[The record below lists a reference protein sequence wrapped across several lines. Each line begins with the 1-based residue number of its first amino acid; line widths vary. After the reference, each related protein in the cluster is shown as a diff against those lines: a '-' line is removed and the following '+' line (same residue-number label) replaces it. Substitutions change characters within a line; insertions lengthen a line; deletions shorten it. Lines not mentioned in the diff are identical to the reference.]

1 MNISLEK
8 VGNVSAEITVNMV
21 KADYEESVAKALKK
35 MSHKAQ
41 IPGFR
46 PGKVPVSLLNKMY
59 GSQVKADEINK
70 LLGEKLFSYIKE
82 NNINML
88 GEPLASDKQKPQ
100 DIENQSEFEFI
111 FDIALAPEFK
121 ATLTSEDKI
130 TYYDIEISDDQ
141 IDEQVRQMAQRAGHP
156 EIVDE
161 YADRDIIRG
170 VLAELDENGQPKE
183 GGLILEQAS
192 LMPTYFKDDEEKG
205 KFSAAKKNEVIVFN
219 PSKAYSGNEVELA
232 ALLKKKKEEIGDYV
246 GDFSFQIDEISRFV
260 PAEVDQN
267 LFDQVFGAG
276 VVNNEVEFRNKI
288 KDNLKGLY
296 NIESDYRFLMD
307 VRAYM
312 DNKVGVLEFPVEL
325 LKKIAKANNP
335 DKADSFIE
343 ENFDKSIQDLKWHLI
358 REQLVKE
365 NNITVN
371 DADLKAA
378 AIEMARTQF
387 AQYGMTDIPA
397 EYLEQYATEMLK
409 KKEHVNNL
417 VDRSI
422 DSKLTSALKNVVS
435 LESKSIS
442 LEEFS
447 KLSN

>member
-59 GSQVKADEINK
+59 GSQVKADEVNK

-121 ATLTSEDKI
+121 AALTSEDKI
-130 TYYDIEISDDQ
+130 AYYDIDITDEQ

-312 DNKVGVLEFPVEL
+312 DTKVGVLEFPVEL

-343 ENFDKSIQDLKWHLI
+343 ENFDKSLQDLKWHLI

-378 AIEMARTQF
+378 AMEMARTQF
-387 AQYGMTDIPA
+387 AQYGMTDIPT

-417 VDRSI
+417 IDHSI

-435 LESKSIS
+435 LENKSIS

>member
-1 MNISLEK
+1 M
-8 VGNVSAEITVNMV
+8 
-21 KADYEESVAKALKK
+21 
-35 MSHKAQ
+35 
-41 IPGFR
+41 
-46 PGKVPVSLLNKMY
+46 
-59 GSQVKADEINK
+59 
-70 LLGEKLFSYIKE
+70 
-82 NNINML
+82 
-88 GEPLASDKQKPQ
+88 
-100 DIENQSEFEFI
+100 
-111 FDIALAPEFK
+111 
-121 ATLTSEDKI
+121 
-130 TYYDIEISDDQ
+130 
-141 IDEQVRQMAQRAGHP
+141 
-156 EIVDE
+156 
-161 YADRDIIRG
+161 
-170 VLAELDENGQPKE
+170 
-183 GGLILEQAS
+183 
-192 LMPTYFKDDEEKG
+192 
-205 KFSAAKKNEVIVFN
+205 
-219 PSKAYSGNEVELA
+219 
-232 ALLKKKKEEIGDYV
+232 LKKKKEEIGDYV

-343 ENFDKSIQDLKWHLI
+343 ENFDKSLQDLKWHLI

-378 AIEMARTQF
+378 AMEMARTQF
-387 AQYGMTDIPA
+387 AQYGMTDIPT

-417 VDRSI
+417 IDHSI

-435 LESKSIS
+435 LENKSIS